1 MKYDVSTNNLCP
13 HIFRSSALDL
23 FDELY
28 AIEVGYNRTPQG
40 SKWMLKRNIYIIHYI
55 TAGKG
60 KFMNKNF
67 IAGDAYIVI
76 PNELEMIEAESSYES
91 YWLMF
96 KGTKA
101 NSVVKSCELPLHN
114 DVFKFTKTKECAML
128 LKQFLDASPA
138 NEIEEAYL
146 MQGVLHNIFA
156 LHMHNCSKNIHPSF
170 TLSSQIKNFID
181 SNYFNNINFSN
192 LAQHLNYSRSHLYK
206 VFKADYGI
214 SPTEYLLNLRIEK
227 SKELLR
233 QFPVNETAYSIG
245 FNNPL
250 YFSRIF
256 HKRVGLSPTE
266 YKKSTHS
273 QKH

>member
-1 MKYDVSTNNLCP
+1 MYLLIIYA
-13 HIFRSSALDL
+13 HIFFRSSALDL

-114 DVFKFTKTKECAML
+114 DVFKFTQNKRVCNA
-128 LKQFLDASPA
+128 
-138 NEIEEAYL
+138 
-146 MQGVLHNIFA
+146 
-156 LHMHNCSKNIHPSF
+156 
-170 TLSSQIKNFID
+170 
-181 SNYFNNINFSN
+181 
-192 LAQHLNYSRSHLYK
+192 
-206 VFKADYGI
+206 FKAISRCFTRKRNRRGI
-214 SPTEYLLNLRIEK
+214 SYARG
-227 SKELLR
+227 S
-233 QFPVNETAYSIG
+233 A
-245 FNNPL
+245 
-250 YFSRIF
+250 
-256 HKRVGLSPTE
+256 
-266 YKKSTHS
+266 
-273 QKH
+273 